1 MDAAR
6 LGKSRCLP
14 FRLVLDLP
22 TLIKM
27 PPMRCFSP
35 LIFLLGSGLALHG
48 EESLAPRAQPWQS
61 PCEIL
66 CTNLT
71 QAIQERPD
79 LMVMRLE
86 DALVINEACAAE
98 IVTAAMDA
106 VRAKPALVQEILNT
120 ALKVAPSRSS
130 LVMNAVRSYT
140 PASERV
146 VVLEEVRRAEVAA
159 VETLFEVRRAEVA
172 NASQPQA
179 IEEVRRA
186 ELPALRAIEVE
197 APTTASGQYIQE
209 EIRRPE
215 ITLMAR
221 PRS

>member
-1 MDAAR
+1 MR
-6 LGKSRCLP
+6 SLLSCL
-14 FRLVLDLP
+14 L
-22 TLIKM
+22 
-27 PPMRCFSP
+27 
-35 LIFLLGSGLALHG
+35 LLGAGLECRG
-48 EESLAPRAQPWQS
+48 EEELAPRAELWIS
-61 PCEIL
+61 PGEIL
-66 CTNLT
+66 CANLI

-86 DALVINEACAAE
+86 DALVINEACAGE

-106 VRAKPALVQEILNT
+106 VRAQPALVQQIVET
-120 ALKVAPSRSS
+120 ALKVAPSRSAV
-130 LVMNAVRSYT
+130 VMNAVRSYT

-146 VVLEEVRRAEVAA
+146 VMLEEVRRAEVPL

-172 NASQPQA
+172 HSSQPQA

-186 ELPALRAIEVE
+186 EVPVLRAIEME
-197 APTTASGQYIQE
+197 TSSTASGESIQE

>member
-1 MDAAR
+1 
-6 LGKSRCLP
+6 
-14 FRLVLDLP
+14 
-22 TLIKM
+22 
-27 PPMRCFSP
+27 MR
-35 LIFLLGSGLALHG
+35 FLLSCLLLLGAGLGCHG
-48 EESLAPRAQPWQS
+48 EEELAPRAEPWIS
-61 PCEIL
+61 PGEVL
-66 CTNLT
+66 CANLI

-106 VRAKPALVQEILNT
+106 VRAQPALVQQIVET
-120 ALKVAPSRSS
+120 ALKVAPSRSAA
-130 LVMNAVRSYT
+130 VMNAVRSYT

-146 VVLEEVRRAEVAA
+146 VILEEVRRAEVAS
-159 VETLFEVRRAEVA
+159 VETLFEVRRAEA
-172 NASQPQA
+172 ADSSQPQA

-186 ELPALRAIEVE
+186 EVPALRAIEME
-197 APTTASGQYIQE
+197 APSTASGESIQE

-215 ITLMAR
+215 IILMAR